1 MRRKVTFRTRS
12 QFCNEICYKSNKA
25 KHGEKYFKYL
35 RFFSCNFPYS
45 EYKSLTHRGSCTKY
59 KLCNDVEEN
68 PGPVMH
74 HVDPSKTIK
83 APYSQEDFVV
93 VFGRNAGQ
101 QCVAMI
107 LCALIYYN
115 IKGISNPGDLKQ
127 IGAIGNQ
134 PYSSLSKLARQSFLL
149 LTELPT
155 KLTVLQE
162 NYQLEYSASYTG
174 NVYGETTIER
184 YQYCMGLKRAFKSL
198 ISEQYGSLI
207 LTVGCIA
214 VGIVYCAEN
223 CHFEVFDSHARDIY
237 GKSYPEG
244 TFILLD
250 ISSADH

>member
-1 MRRKVTFRTRS
+1 M
-12 QFCNEICYKSNKA
+12 
-25 KHGEKYFKYL
+25 
-35 RFFSCNFPYS
+35 
-45 EYKSLTHRGSCTKY
+45 
-59 KLCNDVEEN
+59 
-68 PGPVMH
+68 
-74 HVDPSKTIK
+74 
-83 APYSQEDFVV
+83 
-93 VFGRNAGQ
+93 
-101 QCVAMI
+101 
-107 LCALIYYN
+107 
-115 IKGISNPGDLKQ
+115 
-127 IGAIGNQ
+127 
-134 PYSSLSKLARQSFLL
+134 
-149 LTELPT
+149 
-155 KLTVLQE
+155 LTVLQE